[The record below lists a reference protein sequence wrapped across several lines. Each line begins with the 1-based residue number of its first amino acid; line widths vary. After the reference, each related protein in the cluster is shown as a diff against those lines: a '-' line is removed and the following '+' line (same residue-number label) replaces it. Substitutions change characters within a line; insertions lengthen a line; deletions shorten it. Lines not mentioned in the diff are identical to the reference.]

1 MQKDE
6 IIITNAIVHILETEV
21 GMPILSEYVLER
33 HEELNDLL
41 RSHIY
46 RVAAGDD
53 LKSCVFREDGDPGER
68 MDRSGEDY
76 ETSEGNGTD
85 HTEFPDDGSGDQGAD
100 TGRNSKHKGIYDLV
114 RSFDEDDF
122 IGFSKE
128 AAVRLYDIMLSNP
141 DIPSADFCVV
151 TFQSEGNRYLAM
163 LKMNYRDSFIH
174 MTQNADDGSNYNAI
188 IMQRATLPAVGSK
201 LSEAVIIDLSDYSIR
216 IVEKK
221 YEVNG
226 VKTNYLSELYLNC
239 HARMSQKTRMKIVEK
254 AVDQI
259 NHKYFEDNIEKQLE
273 TKAVIEQQIREEGA
287 VTPTVIAEKLYDEYP
302 TVREEFTQKL
312 EKYNM
317 ADEEVRPQAEATV
330 RKFRK
335 QYLKTDTGIEIN
347 IPMDEYNNN
356 DNVEFI
362 TNPDGTISIMIKNI
376 SRLMSK

>member
-53 LKSCVFREDGDPGER
+53 LKSCVFREGND
-68 MDRSGEDY
+68 
-76 ETSEGNGTD
+76 SEP
-85 HTEFPDDGSGDQGAD
+85 HMDGSGTDINEASD
-100 TGRNSKHKGIYDLV
+100 RNSIDYAEDPDYGTGHDDGRSYEHQGMYDLV
-114 RSFDEDDF
+114 RNFDENDF
-122 IGFSKE
+122 IGFSKG
-128 AAVRLYDIMLSNP
+128 AAVRLYDIMLANP

-151 TFQSEGNRYLAM
+151 AFQNEGNQYLAM
-163 LKMNYRDSFIH
+163 LKMNYKDSFIH

-188 IMQRATLPAVGSK
+188 IMQRATLPAAGSR

-226 VKTNYLSELYLNC
+226 VKTNYLSELYLDC

-259 NHKYFEDNIEKQLE
+259 NHKYFEDNIGKQLE

-287 VTPTVIAEKLYDEYP
+287 VTPSVIGDKLYDEYP
-302 TVREEFTQKL
+302 TVKEEFTQKL

>member
-1 MQKDE
+1 
-6 IIITNAIVHILETEV
+6 
-21 GMPILSEYVLER
+21 
-33 HEELNDLL
+33 
-41 RSHIY
+41 
-46 RVAAGDD
+46 
-53 LKSCVFREDGDPGER
+53 
-68 MDRSGEDY
+68 
-76 ETSEGNGTD
+76 
-85 HTEFPDDGSGDQGAD
+85 
-100 TGRNSKHKGIYDLV
+100 
-114 RSFDEDDF
+114 
-122 IGFSKE
+122 
-128 AAVRLYDIMLSNP
+128 
-141 DIPSADFCVV
+141 
-151 TFQSEGNRYLAM
+151 
-163 LKMNYRDSFIH
+163 
-174 MTQNADDGSNYNAI
+174 
-188 IMQRATLPAVGSK
+188 
-201 LSEAVIIDLSDYSIR
+201 
-216 IVEKK
+216 
-221 YEVNG
+221 
-226 VKTNYLSELYLNC
+226 
-239 HARMSQKTRMKIVEK
+239 MSQKTRMKIVEK

-317 ADEEVRPQAEATV
+317 VDEEVRPRAEATV